1 MNDIIKITGVDGKH
15 ETMTSIQIAE
25 ITGKQHSHVMRDIRN
40 VLDQGVSESN
50 FGLGSYTDANGMER
64 PCYFLTKKGCLILAS
79 GYDVKLREKIIDR
92 WEELESTHS
101 KFEIPQ
107 SFSEALMLAA
117 KQAEQIEAQQKQLK
131 EQAPK
136 VLFSDEQNLLRGA
149 IFFVEYEKGAGNL
162 PNELRTNLGMPDE
175 TAGDIYYR
183 RLLEV
188 RALPV
193 KRDNLEKLLMF
204 TGGGTMQ
211 IPRTPGGLAVYS
223 FPTENGVMLDV
234 PEGNFIVLA
243 PDGKFGKMDMQTF
256 MANFEE
262 KDANTAGL
270 TFDEKRL
277 FEKMNKLFGKNFQ
290 MRFLKLTEEYHE
302 LFVVA
307 DDMLVNGIIPEN
319 TSEIIDE
326 LADLNAVLFH
336 IAALFGYSQK
346 ELQEMAYKKIAGR
359 EKNPDFMRK
368 HPHTEPGKY
377 VCENCNKFEIM
388 DGDDGGFCKE
398 QKKNEE
404 PQLFILQSVAG
415 KTDRRGIQT
424 F

>member
-1 MNDIIKITGVDGKH
+1 MKESKLTPFDVETVLMVKSVTGH
-15 ETMTSIQIAE
+15 EPE
-25 ITGKQHSHVMRDIRN
+25 ITEKAELFEMRMYVDDRNEYIVEAAIDAVIGRYGMRVRAVEHIR
-40 VLDQGVSESN
+40 
-50 FGLGSYTDANGMER
+50 
-64 PCYFLTKKGCLILAS
+64 
-79 GYDVKLREKIIDR
+79 
-92 WEELESTHS
+92 EEI
-101 KFEIPQ
+101 F
-107 SFSEALMLAA
+107 
-117 KQAEQIEAQQKQLK
+117 
-131 EQAPK
+131 
-136 VLFSDEQNLLRGA
+136 LRGA
-149 IFFVEYEKGAGNL
+149 TFFIEYEKGAENL

-175 TAGDIYYR
+175 TAGDIYCR

-193 KRDNLEKLLMF
+193 KRDNWEKLQIF

-211 IPRTPGGLAVYS
+211 IPRTPGDLAVYS

-234 PEGNFIVLA
+234 PEGNFIVLT

-270 TFDEKRL
+270 TFDEKIL

-346 ELQEMAYKKIAGR
+346 ELQEMAYTKIAGR
-359 EKNPDFMRK
+359 EKNPEFMRK
-368 HPHTEPGKY
+368 HPHNKPESP
-377 VCENCNKFEIM
+377 VCGNM
-388 DGDDGGFCKE
+388 
-398 QKKNEE
+398 
-404 PQLFILQSVAG
+404 
-415 KTDRRGIQT
+415 
-424 F
+424 

>member
-1 MNDIIKITGVDGKH
+1 MTESKLNPFDAELLVMIGDIAKSQPEVEEKPDRY
-15 ETMTSIQIAE
+15 E
-25 ITGKQHSHVMRDIRN
+25 ITVDTTEI
-40 VLDQGVSESN
+40 QGN
-50 FGLGSYTDANGMER
+50 A
-64 PCYFLTKKGCLILAS
+64 I
-79 GYDVKLREKIIDR
+79 
-92 WEELESTHS
+92 
-101 KFEIPQ
+101 
-107 SFSEALMLAA
+107 EAL
-117 KQAEQIEAQQKQLK
+117 KQAVAGRLGKRLLVTHTLDAAVIFNVEYDPTEYPEQIRTRL
-131 EQAPK
+131 
-136 VLFSDEQNLLRGA
+136 
-149 IFFVEYEKGAGNL
+149 VE
-162 PNELRTNLGMPDE
+162 PDA
-175 TAGDIYYR
+175 TAGTRYCR
-183 RLLEV
+183 TLLEV
-188 RALPV
+188 DAIQVR
-193 KRDNLEKLLMF
+193 RDNLDDLLRF

-211 IPRTPGGLAVYS
+211 IPRTPGGLAIYS

-243 PDGKFGKMDMQTF
+243 PDGKFGKMDIQTF

-377 VCENCNKFEIM
+377 VCENCNKFEIR

-398 QKKNEE
+398 QKKMKSRNCLSCNQWQERQTAEE
-404 PQLFILQSVAG
+404 YKQFEQRFN
-415 KTDRRGIQT
+415 TIQ
-424 F
+424 

>member
-1 MNDIIKITGVDGKH
+1 MKESKLTPFDVETVLMVKSVTGH
-15 ETMTSIQIAE
+15 EPE
-25 ITGKQHSHVMRDIRN
+25 ITEKAELFEMRMYVDDRNEYIVEAAIDAVIGRYGMRVRAVEHIR
-40 VLDQGVSESN
+40 
-50 FGLGSYTDANGMER
+50 
-64 PCYFLTKKGCLILAS
+64 
-79 GYDVKLREKIIDR
+79 
-92 WEELESTHS
+92 EEI
-101 KFEIPQ
+101 F
-107 SFSEALMLAA
+107 
-117 KQAEQIEAQQKQLK
+117 
-131 EQAPK
+131 
-136 VLFSDEQNLLRGA
+136 LRGA
-149 IFFVEYEKGAGNL
+149 TFFIEYEKGLENL
-162 PNELRTNLGMPDE
+162 PNEVRADMREPNE
-175 TAGDIYYR
+175 KAGYLYCR

-188 RALPV
+188 RAVPV
-193 KRDNLEKLLMF
+193 TRDNIERLIDF
-204 TGGGTMQ
+204 TGGGTME

-346 ELQEMAYKKIAGR
+346 ELQEMAYTKIAGR
-359 EKNPDFMRK
+359 EKNPEFMRK
-368 HPHTEPGKY
+368 HPHNKPESP
-377 VCENCNKFEIM
+377 VCGNMQQETGEEYKQFENRFNKR
-388 DGDDGGFCKE
+388 
-398 QKKNEE
+398 
-404 PQLFILQSVAG
+404 L
-415 KTDRRGIQT
+415 
-424 F
+424 

>member
-1 MNDIIKITGVDGKH
+1 MEKKRFIPFDAETFLMIEDVTGTEPEVTEKENYFELKMYAPDK
-15 ETMTSIQIAE
+15 E
-25 ITGKQHSHVMRDIRN
+25 
-40 VLDQGVSESN
+40 
-50 FGLGSYTDANGMER
+50 ER
-64 PCYFLTKKGCLILAS
+64 I
-79 GYDVKLREKIIDR
+79 
-92 WEELESTHS
+92 
-101 KFEIPQ
+101 
-107 SFSEALMLAA
+107 
-117 KQAEQIEAQQKQLK
+117 IEAAIYAVQGRYGKRIK
-131 EQAPK
+131 DVRTIK
-136 VLFSDEQNLLRGA
+136 EQNLLRGA

-175 TAGDIYYR
+175 TAGDIYCR

-193 KRDNLEKLLMF
+193 KRDNWEKLQIF

-234 PEGNFIVLA
+234 PEGNFIVLT
-243 PDGKFGKMDMQTF
+243 PDGKFGKMDMKTF

-290 MRFLKLTEEYHE
+290 MRFLKLTEEYNE

-336 IAALFGYSQK
+336 IAALFD
-346 ELQEMAYKKIAGR
+346 I
-359 EKNPDFMRK
+359 P
-368 HPHTEPGKY
+368 
-377 VCENCNKFEIM
+377 
-388 DGDDGGFCKE
+388 
-398 QKKNEE
+398 KKNCRKWH
-404 PQLFILQSVAG
+404 ILKLQDVRKTRNLCANTHTTNRKARFAVICSRKPANNTNILRTVLTKDYDKRRKRRIKKKSVVPYKYG
-415 KTDRRGIQT
+415 VSFGGHGTYMRFLR
-424 F
+424 

>member
-1 MNDIIKITGVDGKH
+1 
-15 ETMTSIQIAE
+15 
-25 ITGKQHSHVMRDIRN
+25 
-40 VLDQGVSESN
+40 
-50 FGLGSYTDANGMER
+50 
-64 PCYFLTKKGCLILAS
+64 
-79 GYDVKLREKIIDR
+79 
-92 WEELESTHS
+92 
-101 KFEIPQ
+101 
-107 SFSEALMLAA
+107 
-117 KQAEQIEAQQKQLK
+117 
-131 EQAPK
+131 
-136 VLFSDEQNLLRGA
+136 
-149 IFFVEYEKGAGNL
+149 
-162 PNELRTNLGMPDE
+162 
-175 TAGDIYYR
+175 
-183 RLLEV
+183 
-188 RALPV
+188 
-193 KRDNLEKLLMF
+193 
-204 TGGGTMQ
+204 MQ

-243 PDGKFGKMDMQTF
+243 PDGKFGKMDMQMF

-270 TFDEKRL
+270 TFDEKIL

-377 VCENCNKFEIM
+377 VCENCNKFEIR

-398 QKKNEE
+398 QKKMKSRNCLACNQWQERQTAEE
-404 PQLFILQSVAG
+404 YKHFDERFNKRL
-415 KTDRRGIQT
+415 
-424 F
+424 

>member
-1 MNDIIKITGVDGKH
+1 MKESKLTPFDVETVLMVKSVTGH
-15 ETMTSIQIAE
+15 EPE
-25 ITGKQHSHVMRDIRN
+25 ITEKAELFEMRMYVDDRNEYIVEAAIDAVIGRYGMRVRAVEHIR
-40 VLDQGVSESN
+40 
-50 FGLGSYTDANGMER
+50 
-64 PCYFLTKKGCLILAS
+64 
-79 GYDVKLREKIIDR
+79 
-92 WEELESTHS
+92 EEI
-101 KFEIPQ
+101 F
-107 SFSEALMLAA
+107 
-117 KQAEQIEAQQKQLK
+117 
-131 EQAPK
+131 
-136 VLFSDEQNLLRGA
+136 LRGA
-149 IFFVEYEKGAGNL
+149 TFFIEYEKGAENL

-175 TAGDIYYR
+175 TAGDIYCR

-193 KRDNLEKLLMF
+193 KRDNWEKLQIF

-270 TFDEKRL
+270 NFDEKRL

-346 ELQEMAYKKIAGR
+346 ELQEMAYTKIAGR
-359 EKNPDFMRK
+359 EKNPEFMRK
-368 HPHTEPGKY
+368 HPHNKPESP
-377 VCENCNKFEIM
+377 VCGNMQQETAEEYKHFKERFNK
-388 DGDDGGFCKE
+388 
-398 QKKNEE
+398 
-404 PQLFILQSVAG
+404 IL
-415 KTDRRGIQT
+415 
-424 F
+424 

>member
-1 MNDIIKITGVDGKH
+1 MKESKLTPFDVETVLMVKSVTGH
-15 ETMTSIQIAE
+15 EPE
-25 ITGKQHSHVMRDIRN
+25 ITEKAELFEMRMYVDDRNEYIVEAAIDAVIGRYGMRVRAVEHIR
-40 VLDQGVSESN
+40 
-50 FGLGSYTDANGMER
+50 
-64 PCYFLTKKGCLILAS
+64 
-79 GYDVKLREKIIDR
+79 
-92 WEELESTHS
+92 EEI
-101 KFEIPQ
+101 F
-107 SFSEALMLAA
+107 
-117 KQAEQIEAQQKQLK
+117 
-131 EQAPK
+131 
-136 VLFSDEQNLLRGA
+136 LRGA
-149 IFFVEYEKGAGNL
+149 TFFIEYEKGAENL

-175 TAGDIYYR
+175 TAGDIYCR

-193 KRDNLEKLLMF
+193 KRDNWEKLQIF

-234 PEGNFIVLA
+234 PEGNFIVLT

-346 ELQEMAYKKIAGR
+346 ELQEMAYTKIAGR
-359 EKNPDFMRK
+359 EKNPEFMRK
-368 HPHTEPGKY
+368 HSHNKPESP
-377 VCENCNKFEIM
+377 VCGNMQQETAEQYKHFENRFNKR
-388 DGDDGGFCKE
+388 
-398 QKKNEE
+398 
-404 PQLFILQSVAG
+404 L
-415 KTDRRGIQT
+415 
-424 F
+424 

>member
-1 MNDIIKITGVDGKH
+1 MKESKLTPFDVETVLMVKSVTGH
-15 ETMTSIQIAE
+15 EPE
-25 ITGKQHSHVMRDIRN
+25 ITEKAELFEMRMYVDDRNEYIVEAAIDAVIGRYGMRVRAVEHIR
-40 VLDQGVSESN
+40 
-50 FGLGSYTDANGMER
+50 
-64 PCYFLTKKGCLILAS
+64 
-79 GYDVKLREKIIDR
+79 
-92 WEELESTHS
+92 EEI
-101 KFEIPQ
+101 F
-107 SFSEALMLAA
+107 
-117 KQAEQIEAQQKQLK
+117 
-131 EQAPK
+131 
-136 VLFSDEQNLLRGA
+136 LRGA
-149 IFFVEYEKGAGNL
+149 TFFIEYKKGAENL

-175 TAGDIYYR
+175 TAGDIYCC

-193 KRDNLEKLLMF
+193 KRDNWEKLQIF

-234 PEGNFIVLA
+234 PEGNFIVLT

-346 ELQEMAYKKIAGR
+346 ELQEMAYTKIAGR
-359 EKNPDFMRK
+359 EKNPEFMRK
-368 HPHTEPGKY
+368 HPHNKPESP
-377 VCENCNKFEIM
+377 VCGNMQQETAEEYKHFKERFNK
-388 DGDDGGFCKE
+388 
-398 QKKNEE
+398 
-404 PQLFILQSVAG
+404 IL
-415 KTDRRGIQT
+415 
-424 F
+424 

>member
-1 MNDIIKITGVDGKH
+1 MNESRLTPFDS
-15 ETMTSIQIAE
+15 ETFIMIES
-25 ITGKQHSHVMRDIRN
+25 ITGKYVEVIPN
-40 VLDQGVSESN
+40 Y
-50 FGLGSYTDANGMER
+50 FSYT
-64 PCYFLTKKGCLILAS
+64 LTAYTSKLDDDKIESLINSVS
-79 GYDVKLREKIIDR
+79 GRLGKRLSKIDKRAYCVIFSVWYQKTTYDLPFEY
-92 WEELESTHS
+92 S
-101 KFEIPQ
+101 K
-107 SFSEALMLAA
+107 
-117 KQAEQIEAQQKQLK
+117 
-131 EQAPK
+131 
-136 VLFSDEQNLLRGA
+136 
-149 IFFVEYEKGAGNL
+149 EYTK
-162 PNELRTNLGMPDE
+162 PDE
-175 TAGDIYYR
+175 TAGEIYCR

-223 FPTENGVMLDV
+223 FQTENGVMLDV
-234 PEGNFIVLA
+234 PEENYIVLT

-377 VCENCNKFEIM
+377 VCENCNKFEIR

-398 QKKNEE
+398 QKKMKHRNCLSCNQWQERQTAEE
-404 PQLFILQSVAG
+404 YKHFDERFNKRL
-415 KTDRRGIQT
+415 
-424 F
+424 

>member
-1 MNDIIKITGVDGKH
+1 MKESKLTPFDVEIVLMVKSVTGH
-15 ETMTSIQIAE
+15 EPE
-25 ITGKQHSHVMRDIRN
+25 ITEKAELFEMRMYVDDRNEYIVEAAIDAVIGCYGMRVRAVEHIR
-40 VLDQGVSESN
+40 
-50 FGLGSYTDANGMER
+50 
-64 PCYFLTKKGCLILAS
+64 
-79 GYDVKLREKIIDR
+79 
-92 WEELESTHS
+92 EEI
-101 KFEIPQ
+101 F
-107 SFSEALMLAA
+107 
-117 KQAEQIEAQQKQLK
+117 
-131 EQAPK
+131 
-136 VLFSDEQNLLRGA
+136 LRGA
-149 IFFVEYEKGAGNL
+149 TFFIEYEKGLENL
-162 PNELRTNLGMPDE
+162 PNEVRADMREPNE
-175 TAGDIYYR
+175 KAGYLYCR

-188 RALPV
+188 RAVPV
-193 KRDNLEKLLMF
+193 TRDNIERLIDF

-234 PEGNFIVLA
+234 PEGNFIVLT

-346 ELQEMAYKKIAGR
+346 ELQEMAYTKIAGR
-359 EKNPDFMRK
+359 EKTPEFMRK
-368 HPHTEPGKY
+368 HPHNKPESP
-377 VCENCNKFEIM
+377 VCGNMQQETAEQYKHFENRFNKR
-388 DGDDGGFCKE
+388 
-398 QKKNEE
+398 
-404 PQLFILQSVAG
+404 L
-415 KTDRRGIQT
+415 
-424 F
+424 

>member
-1 MNDIIKITGVDGKH
+1 MEKSKLTPFDVETFLVIESITGVEPEVVQSK
-15 ETMTSIQIAE
+15 
-25 ITGKQHSHVMRDIRN
+25 
-40 VLDQGVSESN
+40 VSYKISVCTYN
-50 FGLGSYTDANGMER
+50 LSD
-64 PCYFLTKKGCLILAS
+64 
-79 GYDVKLREKIIDR
+79 EKITAIKNEVSVR
-92 WEELESTHS
+92 LGKRLYNTESGINKIVFSVEFQENAEKLPT
-101 KFEIPQ
+101 EIRTDLGTPDNN
-107 SFSEALMLAA
+107 AG
-117 KQAEQIEAQQKQLK
+117 
-131 EQAPK
+131 K
-136 VLFSDEQNLLRGA
+136 VFC
-149 IFFVEYEKGAGNL
+149 
-162 PNELRTNLGMPDE
+162 
-175 TAGDIYYR
+175 R

-211 IPRTPGGLAVYS
+211 ILRTPGGLAVYS
-223 FPTENGVMLDV
+223 FPTENGIMLDV
-234 PEGNFIVLA
+234 PEGNYIVLT

-377 VCENCNKFEIM
+377 VCENCNKFEIR

-398 QKKNEE
+398 QKKMKHRNCLACNQWQERQTAEE
-404 PQLFILQSVAG
+404 YKHFDERFNKRL
-415 KTDRRGIQT
+415 
-424 F
+424 

>member
-1 MNDIIKITGVDGKH
+1 MKESKLTPFDVETVLMVKSVTGH
-15 ETMTSIQIAE
+15 EPE
-25 ITGKQHSHVMRDIRN
+25 ITEKAELFEMRMYVDDRNEYIVEAAIDAVIGRYGMRVRAVEHIR
-40 VLDQGVSESN
+40 
-50 FGLGSYTDANGMER
+50 
-64 PCYFLTKKGCLILAS
+64 
-79 GYDVKLREKIIDR
+79 
-92 WEELESTHS
+92 EEI
-101 KFEIPQ
+101 F
-107 SFSEALMLAA
+107 
-117 KQAEQIEAQQKQLK
+117 
-131 EQAPK
+131 
-136 VLFSDEQNLLRGA
+136 LRGA
-149 IFFVEYEKGAGNL
+149 TFFIEYEKGAENL

-175 TAGDIYYR
+175 TAGDIYCR
-183 RLLEV
+183 RLLGV

-193 KRDNLEKLLMF
+193 KRDNWEKLQIF

-234 PEGNFIVLA
+234 PEGNFIVLT

-346 ELQEMAYKKIAGR
+346 ELQEMAYTKIAGR
-359 EKNPDFMRK
+359 EKNPEFMRK
-368 HPHTEPGKY
+368 HPHNKPESP
-377 VCENCNKFEIM
+377 VCGNMQQETAEQYKHFENRFNKR
-388 DGDDGGFCKE
+388 
-398 QKKNEE
+398 
-404 PQLFILQSVAG
+404 L
-415 KTDRRGIQT
+415 
-424 F
+424 

>member
-1 MNDIIKITGVDGKH
+1 MTESKLNPFDAETILMIKSVTGH
-15 ETMTSIQIAE
+15 EPE
-25 ITGKQHSHVMRDIRN
+25 ITEKAELFEMKMYVDDKDEYIVKAAIDAVIGRYGMRVRAVEHIR
-40 VLDQGVSESN
+40 
-50 FGLGSYTDANGMER
+50 
-64 PCYFLTKKGCLILAS
+64 
-79 GYDVKLREKIIDR
+79 
-92 WEELESTHS
+92 
-101 KFEIPQ
+101 
-107 SFSEALMLAA
+107 
-117 KQAEQIEAQQKQLK
+117 EQI
-131 EQAPK
+131 
-136 VLFSDEQNLLRGA
+136 FLRGA
-149 IFFVEYEKGAGNL
+149 IFFVEYEKGAENL

-175 TAGDIYYR
+175 TAGDIYCR

-193 KRDNLEKLLMF
+193 KRDNWEKLQIF
-204 TGGGTMQ
+204 TGGGTMR

-234 PEGNFIVLA
+234 PEGNFIVLT

-302 LFVVA
+302 LIVVA

-346 ELQEMAYKKIAGR
+346 ELQEMAYTKIAGR
-359 EKNPDFMRK
+359 EKNPEFMRK
-368 HPHTEPGKY
+368 HPHNKPESP
-377 VCENCNKFEIM
+377 VCGNMQQETAEQYKHFENRFNKR
-388 DGDDGGFCKE
+388 
-398 QKKNEE
+398 
-404 PQLFILQSVAG
+404 L
-415 KTDRRGIQT
+415 
-424 F
+424 

>member
-1 MNDIIKITGVDGKH
+1 MKESKLTPFDVETVLMVKSVTGH
-15 ETMTSIQIAE
+15 EPE
-25 ITGKQHSHVMRDIRN
+25 ITEKAELFEMRMYVDDRNEYIVEAAIDAVIGRYGMRVRAVEHIR
-40 VLDQGVSESN
+40 
-50 FGLGSYTDANGMER
+50 
-64 PCYFLTKKGCLILAS
+64 
-79 GYDVKLREKIIDR
+79 
-92 WEELESTHS
+92 EEI
-101 KFEIPQ
+101 F
-107 SFSEALMLAA
+107 
-117 KQAEQIEAQQKQLK
+117 
-131 EQAPK
+131 
-136 VLFSDEQNLLRGA
+136 LRGA
-149 IFFVEYEKGAGNL
+149 TFFIEYEKGAGNL

-175 TAGDIYYR
+175 TAGDIYCR

-193 KRDNLEKLLMF
+193 KRDNWEKLQIF

-211 IPRTPGGLAVYS
+211 IPRTPGDLAVYS
-223 FPTENGVMLDV
+223 FPTENGVILDV
-234 PEGNFIVLA
+234 PEGNFIVLP

-346 ELQEMAYKKIAGR
+346 ELQEMAYTKIAGR
-359 EKNPDFMRK
+359 EKNPEFMRK
-368 HPHTEPGKY
+368 HPHNKPESP
-377 VCENCNKFEIM
+377 VCGNMQQETGE
-388 DGDDGGFCKE
+388 
-398 QKKNEE
+398 
-404 PQLFILQSVAG
+404 
-415 KTDRRGIQT
+415 
-424 F
+424 

>member
-1 MNDIIKITGVDGKH
+1 MEKSKLTPFDVETFLMIESITGVEPEVVQSK
-15 ETMTSIQIAE
+15 
-25 ITGKQHSHVMRDIRN
+25 
-40 VLDQGVSESN
+40 VSYKISVCTYN
-50 FGLGSYTDANGMER
+50 LSD
-64 PCYFLTKKGCLILAS
+64 
-79 GYDVKLREKIIDR
+79 EKITAIKNAVSGR
-92 WEELESTHS
+92 LGKRLYNTESGINKIVFSVEFQENAEKLPT
-101 KFEIPQ
+101 EIRTDLGTPDNN
-107 SFSEALMLAA
+107 AG
-117 KQAEQIEAQQKQLK
+117 
-131 EQAPK
+131 K
-136 VLFSDEQNLLRGA
+136 VFC
-149 IFFVEYEKGAGNL
+149 
-162 PNELRTNLGMPDE
+162 
-175 TAGDIYYR
+175 R

-223 FPTENGVMLDV
+223 FPTENGIMLDV
-234 PEGNFIVLA
+234 PEGNYIVLT

-377 VCENCNKFEIM
+377 VCENCNKFEIR

-398 QKKNEE
+398 QKK
-404 PQLFILQSVAG
+404 
-415 KTDRRGIQT
+415 
-424 F
+424 